1 MVLAATEQCHL
12 SNLRIQCL
20 NIWTVFGIRLCLVA
34 FNSQEIF
41 FPLPNKHTQNGNN
54 WRKQQLYF
62 FFYGLLLHV
71 LLTGKKIIGTN
82 HYKKWRR
89 TMFYIPNNF
98 SYVTNSLCY
107 WLVQNWLVLA
117 GLRQNFL
124 NPRAYRKCKR
134 ARNFFCQEQHTV
146 TSHLWS

>member
-34 FNSQEIF
+34 FNTQEIF

-124 NPRAYRKCKR
+124 NPRAYRKCKQ
-134 ARNFFCQEQHTV
+134 ACNFFAKSNT
-146 TSHLWS
+146 L